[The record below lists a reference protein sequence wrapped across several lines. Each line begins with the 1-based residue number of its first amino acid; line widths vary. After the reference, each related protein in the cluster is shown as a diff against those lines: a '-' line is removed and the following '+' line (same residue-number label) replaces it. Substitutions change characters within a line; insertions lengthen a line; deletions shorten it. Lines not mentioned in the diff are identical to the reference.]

1 MARISLLYG
10 LLVIGGLAYA
20 DWGGFGL
27 TSYDELKEVPKTIRN
42 NPGAYREM
50 YSHRYFHK

>member
-1 MARISLLYG
+1 MARIYLLYG
-10 LLVIGGLAYA
+10 LVVIGGLAYA